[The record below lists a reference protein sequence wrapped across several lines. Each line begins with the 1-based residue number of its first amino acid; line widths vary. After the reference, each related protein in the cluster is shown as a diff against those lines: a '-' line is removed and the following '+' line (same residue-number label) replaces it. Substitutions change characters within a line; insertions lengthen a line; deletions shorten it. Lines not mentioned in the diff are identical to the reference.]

1 MCHSLTHASVTP
13 PVPTTGG
20 VAPGSLA
27 VMDQFTPLLPQALVP
42 MKGPDT
48 GPPLRWNAAHALV
61 VLGLA
66 LTVLWLGVV
75 AFGLV
80 LLVWNAV

>member
-1 MCHSLTHASVTP
+1 
-13 PVPTTGG
+13 
-20 VAPGSLA
+20 
-27 VMDQFTPLLPQALVP
+27 MDQFTPLLPQALVP
-42 MKGPDT
+42 MKGPDA
-48 GPPLRWNAAHALV
+48 GHPLRRGAAQALV